1 MCSQE
6 VQLQSTD
13 GGADLQ
19 GNHSDGAPRSLAW
32 IEEVEMQIEQML
44 LVAKAKGI
52 RSEAIFPPL
61 CLGQFLIALEAAIP
75 TASLPR
81 ITSDLGAGGNW
92 VWIVNAYLLTN
103 TAFIPMYGESA
114 AVFGRRWP
122 TIFAASIFILGSG
135 IAGGATSTAM
145 LIAGRAVQGFG
156 GAGISVF
163 GNVIVSDITSVRE
176 RGKYMAIVFGTLGL
190 GLALGPPIG
199 GVLAETNWRWVF
211 ARFCSPGFKDIDWI
225 GNFLIIG
232 SLVSILIAL
241 TWADT
246 RYPWTSWRILVPFLV
261 GFAGLAAFH
270 IYEASSF
277 CEHPTIPPRLLKNRT
292 AAIAFALTFFM
303 GVLSTWRT
311 YFVVLYFEGVLIK
324 SAARAG
330 VLLLPA
336 ILVYVPASV
345 AGGIFL
351 SKTGRYKP
359 IHLVALF
366 MVVLASGLYIDFN
379 QQSSLAKIVIYQMI
393 AGTGTGILVSTTL
406 PAAQAALEDEDSVAA
421 SALWAYLRL
430 FGTIWGISIPAA
442 IFNSRFA
449 VESYRISDAT
459 VRGTLGAG
467 NAYSHVSG
475 AYISSLSAVIRDEVV
490 GVYLDALRVVWYVCL
505 GFSVVALAVVFFEK
519 EVVMRTTREPKVD
532 NTEKEATGQNQ

>member
-1 MCSQE
+1 M
-6 VQLQSTD
+6 
-13 GGADLQ
+13 
-19 GNHSDGAPRSLAW
+19 SL
-32 IEEVEMQIEQML
+32 
-44 LVAKAKGI
+44 
-52 RSEAIFPPL
+52 
-61 CLGQFLIALEAAIP
+61 
-75 TASLPR
+75 
-81 ITSDLGAGGNW
+81 
-92 VWIVNAYLLTN
+92 
-103 TAFIPMYGESA
+103 
-114 AVFGRRWP
+114 
-122 TIFAASIFILGSG
+122 
-135 IAGGATSTAM
+135 
-145 LIAGRAVQGFG
+145 AGRAVQGFG

-176 RGKYMAIVFGTLGL
+176 RGKYMAVVFGILGL
-190 GLALGPPIG
+190 GLAVGPPIG

-211 ARFCSPGFKDIDWI
+211 WLNLPIGGLALVMMLLFLHIDVPEPLSVRHGIKDIDWV
-225 GNFLIIG
+225 GNFLLIG

-246 RYPWTSWRILVPFLV
+246 RYPWISWRILVPFLV

-270 IYEASSF
+270 MYETSSL
-277 CEHPTIPPRLLKNRT
+277 CKHPTIPPRLFRNRT
-292 AAIAFALTFFM
+292 AAVAFAITLFM

-311 YFVVLYFEGVLIK
+311 YFVVLYFEGVLTK

-330 VLLLPA
+330 VLLLPG

-345 AGGIFL
+345 VGGIFL

-359 IHLVALF
+359 IHLVALLV
-366 MVVLASGLYIDFN
+366 VVLASGLYIDFGRN
-379 QQSSLAKIVIYQMI
+379 SSLAKIVIYQMI

-406 PAAQAALEDEDSVAA
+406 PTAQAALDDVESVTA

-459 VRGTLGAG
+459 VRSTLDQG

-475 AYISSLSAVIRDEVV
+475 TYISSLSAAIRDEVV

-505 GFSVVALAVVFFEK
+505 GLSVVALAIIFLER
-519 EVVMRTTREPKVD
+519 EVVMRTTREFKNEKDEEKVVAQ
-532 NTEKEATGQNQ
+532 EQSASV